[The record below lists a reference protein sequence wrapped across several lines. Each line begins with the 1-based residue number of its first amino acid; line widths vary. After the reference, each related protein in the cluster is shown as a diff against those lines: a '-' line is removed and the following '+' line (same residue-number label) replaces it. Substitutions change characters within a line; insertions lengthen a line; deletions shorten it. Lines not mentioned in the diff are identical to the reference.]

1 MGYKLV
7 NASGI
12 NHMHSEIPLNL
23 TKIQISNWRN
33 VYDNLHVN
41 SIINVM
47 RHYSNDVTF
56 LNGFYSNSNKS
67 NINSFVLLNASG
79 INIPYI

>member
-1 MGYKLV
+1 MGCKLV

-12 NHMHSEIPLNL
+12 NYIPLNDIEFD
-23 TKIQISNWRN
+23 TIQISNLQN
-33 VYDNLHVN
+33 VYVNLYVN
-41 SIINVM
+41 NIISVM

-56 LNGFYSNSNKS
+56 LNGFYSNSIKS

-79 INIPYI
+79 INIAYM